1 MSTPATAS
9 RSTIAAQAHEGGSI
23 GEMIISAI
31 GRYPQR
37 VAFIDGDR
45 SVTYTELGRLIG
57 KAMAAFRSL
66 GLQRGDG
73 VIQLSGNRVEVF
85 VVMAAAYLL
94 GLRSVTL
101 HAMGGYD
108 DHAYIVNDADAA
120 VFISEHAHQ
129 QRSVALRAGCPGVP
143 RWFAHGQCEGLNDF
157 WELAGAME
165 RRFEENGWPPAWRD
179 GIYDFHHYHSQGHEA
194 LVASSVEGI

>member
-1 MSTPATAS
+1 MSTSATAS
-9 RSTIAAQAHEGGSI
+9 GSTIAVQAHEGGSI
-23 GEMIISAI
+23 GEMIISAV

-45 SVTYTELGRLIG
+45 SITYTELGRLIG

-66 GLQRGDG
+66 GLQHGDG

-101 HAMGGYD
+101 HATYC
-108 DHAYIVNDADAA
+108 
-120 VFISEHAHQ
+120 
-129 QRSVALRAGCPGVP
+129 ALRSSSRRLKC
-143 RWFAHGQCEGLNDF
+143 GLKSK
-157 WELAGAME
+157 ARMIAT
-165 RRFEENGWPPAWRD
+165 RAKRA
-179 GIYDFHHYHSQGHEA
+179 
-194 LVASSVEGI
+194 